1 MQALLGTAGISGVI
15 LFIIIGATTFAQI
28 LTFSGATNGLVDA
41 IKDAALGPWTVLI
54 AMLAVL
60 IVLGCFVDQVSMM
73 LITLPFFMPLVA
85 LYGFDPLWFG
95 VLFLICMQLGLLT
108 PPFGMLLFT
117 MKSVAP
123 KEIAM
128 RQVWHA
134 ATPYVVMGLMALL
147 AVIAYPPLATGL
159 PKLLFR

>member
-1 MQALLGTAGISGVI
+1 M
-15 LFIIIGATTFAQI
+15 
-28 LTFSGATNGLVDA
+28 LV
-41 IKDAALGPWTVLI
+41 L
-54 AMLAVL
+54 L

-73 LITLPFFMPLVA
+73 LIALPFFMPLVG
-85 LYGFDPLWFG
+85 LYGFDPVWFG

-108 PPFGMLLFT
+108 PPFGLLLFT

-134 ATPYVVMGLMALL
+134 VTPYVVMGLMALI
-147 AVIAYPPLATGL
+147 AVILFPALATGL
-159 PKLLFR
+159 PRMLFR